1 MVLPVRGQDVP
12 VGVDRD
18 PLQALELRG
27 AGAPLAEA
35 AQVGAVRVEDLQDGF
50 GSFVKKMSVFIA
62 KLGGKNSPVS
72 CCFRCP
78 LRRCTPARPQPP
90 PCMNMRRKNGLE
102 FRRTVFPSCRIN
114 TKQVSI
120 VPRELE
126 LPLPRPLLPE
136 GGDDLSVDVEDLDPV
151 VVRVGDDDAVG
162 VADGDVVRVLK
173 VPWAGAHL
181 AELAHEG
188 AVGLENLPKEKYVLV
203 NKNKLCSPQ
212 KCAQSVP

>member
-50 GSFVKKMSVFIA
+50 ESFC
-62 KLGGKNSPVS
+62 LGKGPFSSQNSPVS

-78 LRRCTPARPQPP
+78 LQRCTPARPQPP
-90 PCMNMRRKNGLE
+90 PCMKMKRDQNLE
-102 FRRTVFPSCRIN
+102 KLFSRILLQKYQ
-114 TKQVSI
+114 TSVVI
-120 VPRELE
+120 APWELE
-126 LPLPRPLLPE
+126 LPLPCPLLPE

-151 VVRVGDDDAVG
+151 VVGVGDDDAVG

-173 VPWAGAHL
+173 VARAGADL

-188 AVGLENLPKEKYVLV
+188 AVRLENLPKEMYALV
-203 NKNKLCSPQ
+203 NKNKLRSPQ
-212 KCAQSVP
+212 ECAQSVP